1 MTGESVAST
10 MTISRLEAFGEA
22 WDKGDL
28 NGLMSFMAEDC
39 VYSASVGPEPGQTY
53 VGREQVRR
61 GFEIMLEH
69 DSGCE
74 SRGGRMVV
82 LGDFGVAEWSYVSR
96 DSTGKELEVRGCDL
110 FEFEGGLIKR
120 KDAFRKT
127 IA

>member
-1 MTGESVAST
+1 
-10 MTISRLEAFGEA
+10 MTISRLGALGEA

-28 NGLMSFMAEDC
+28 NALMSFMAEGC
-39 VYSASVGPEPGQTY
+39 IYSASVGPEPGQTY

-61 GFEIMLEH
+61 RFELMLEH

-74 SRGGRMVV
+74 SRGGRVV
-82 LGDFGVAEWSYVSR
+82 VSGSFGVAEWSYVSKGI
-96 DSTGKELEVRGCDL
+96 TGEELEVRGCDL

-127 IA
+127 LA